1 MKYLEEMHDYL
12 YDNVDHRLGAS
23 RLRLLNSHDEL
34 GLIIVLSWFFNDFF
48 DFRLIFGCMPALGY
62 SLFINRQLH
71 FISQRLKNN
80 AKAQILYIL
89 EDLIKED
96 ETRSIEKI

>member
-1 MKYLEEMHDYL
+1 MKYLEEKHDYI
-12 YDNVDHRLGAS
+12 YDNVDHRLGTA

-34 GLIIVLSWFFNDFF
+34 GLILFYLASLMTFF
-48 DFRLIFGCMPALGY
+48 DFRLIFGCTPALGC

-71 FISQRLKNN
+71 FLSRRLKNN
-80 AKAQILYIL
+80 EKAQILYIL